1 MNRLQSSSIAPMRLV
16 DHVVEK
22 LLTLVQSRGLR
33 PGQRL
38 PAERQLAEE
47 LQVSRT
53 SVREAIQKLVSQ
65 GILCSRR
72 GDGTYLQAHP
82 TAEWLRGAMAPIAGL
97 MDADPYYRYDVLETR
112 HALETSTAWLA
123 AQRATAQDKA
133 HIERCFKVMLQYQ
146 QSGHAELAARA
157 DAQFHLAIAEASH
170 NLVLVQV
177 MHSLFTLVLSTVE
190 RNRHDMFRL
199 SEPQTLQELTEQHEH
214 LMQAIVQGDAQR
226 ARACIGVHLEHVRA
240 TIVRL
245 DEDRARRERSMRLPL
260 DLAPPLLPDDAPD

>member
-1 MNRLQSSSIAPMRLV
+1 MRLA

-22 LLTLVQSRGLR
+22 LLALVQDRGLQ
-33 PGQRL
+33 PGQKL

-47 LQVSRT
+47 LGVSRT

-65 GILCSRR
+65 GVLSARR
-72 GDGTYLQAHP
+72 GDGTYVQSRP
-82 TAEWLRGAMAPIAGL
+82 TAHWLQEAMQPLAGL
-97 MDADPYYRYDVLETR
+97 MDADPHYRYDVLETR

-133 HIERCFKVMLQYQ
+133 HIQRCFEVMLQHQ

-177 MHSLFTLVLSTVE
+177 MHSLFTVVLSTVE

-199 SEPQTLQELTEQHEH
+199 SAPVTLQALTAQHQA
-214 LMQAIVQGDAQR
+214 LMQAILDGEPQR
-226 ARACIGVHLEHVRA
+226 ARECIGEHLEHVRT
-240 TIVRL
+240 TIQRM

-260 DLAPPLLPDDAPD
+260 DLAPQDLRQPPP